1 MNLQRTLNSVGK
13 ACFVRYFEVFSSEE
27 PIENVLELL
36 LNEEGY
42 TEKASRTRISNARKI
57 IRNGLSILALQA
69 VIQSKH
75 SAISPELKNKAQ
87 QLIQSITK

>member
-13 ACFVRYFEVFSSEE
+13 ACFVRYFEVFASEE

-42 TEKASRTRISNARKI
+42 TEKASRTRINNARKI

-69 VIQSKH
+69 VIHSKH